1 MYRSPSFATTT
12 YSMSAPTAQA
22 RLDGS
27 VHGVVVQASS
37 HSPVSSLNRTVT
49 DGSCRSA

>member
-1 MYRSPSFATTT
+1 
-12 YSMSAPTAQA
+12 MSAPTAQA

-37 HSPVSSLNRTVT
+37 HSPVSSRNRTVT
-49 DGSCRSA
+49 DGSCRWA